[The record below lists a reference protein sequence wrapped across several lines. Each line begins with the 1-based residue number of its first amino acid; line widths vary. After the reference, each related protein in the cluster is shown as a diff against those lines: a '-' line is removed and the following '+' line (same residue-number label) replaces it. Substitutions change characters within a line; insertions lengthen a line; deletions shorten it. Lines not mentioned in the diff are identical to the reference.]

1 MKTSHYTI
9 DLGAGTIDTDQLPAG
24 YSLRVKIENDDC
36 SDAPWDRDSGHGEIR
51 HEWCRRYGTP
61 KLAQGETI
69 LYRDGCDYWIY
80 NQGAAFVTA
89 RRDGWGLSTDS
100 LAKLTRK
107 LGKKPTRSQIRAEAV
122 RQDMAFLRGYLSN
135 DWNYVGLYVTLHDAA
150 GVEVSADSLWG
161 IESNAGDYLLEVAAE
176 CADNCMRDA
185 GIDLETRAKNW
196 RAALVEARMRRYWAQ
211 RDVQTVGA

>member
-1 MKTSHYTI
+1 MQTSHYTI
-9 DLGAGTIDTDQLPAG
+9 DLDAGTIETDQLPAG
-24 YSLRVKIENDDC
+24 YSLRVKIENDDYC
-36 SDAPWDRDSGHGEIR
+36 DTPWERDSGHGEIR
-51 HEWCRRYGTP
+51 HEWCRYGTP
-61 KLAQGETI
+61 KLSRGETI
-69 LYRDGCDYWIY
+69 LYSDGRDHWIY

-89 RRDGWGLSTDS
+89 WRDGWGLSPDS
-100 LAKLTRK
+100 LAKLTRT

-135 DWNYVGLYVTLHDAA
+135 TWNYVGVCVTLHDAGDDEIA
-150 GVEVSADSLWG
+150 SYSIWD

-176 CADNCMRDA
+176 CADECMRA
-185 GIDLETRAKNW
+185 VGIDIETRAKNW

>member
-1 MKTSHYTI
+1 MMKTSHYTI
-9 DLGAGTIDTDQLPAG
+9 DLDAGTIDTDQLPAG

-36 SDAPWDRDSGHGEIR
+36 SDAPWDGDSGHGEVR
-51 HEWCRRYGTP
+51 HEYQYHGTP
-61 KLAQGETI
+61 KLARGETI
-69 LYRDGCDYWIY
+69 LYSERGDHWIY

-89 RRDGWGLSTDS
+89 WRDGWGLSTDS

-135 DWNYVGLYVTLHDAA
+135 DWNYVGVYVTLHDAA

-176 CADNCMRDA
+176 CADNCMHAA